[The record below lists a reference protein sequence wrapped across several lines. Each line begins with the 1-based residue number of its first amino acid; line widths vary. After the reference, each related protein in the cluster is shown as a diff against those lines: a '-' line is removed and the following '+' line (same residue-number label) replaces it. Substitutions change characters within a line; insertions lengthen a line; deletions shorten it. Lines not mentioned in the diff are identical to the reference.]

1 MYNIEHRKY
10 LIYDTYCKCI
20 GVSSSSMFFL
30 WLSQFVVFFSDPVW
44 RKFFPWFFICIIQ
57 FSFLNLKTKVTL
69 KRLLATSS
77 NAAMRK
83 KKCYLGNC
91 GTTEFYWFFSGGL
104 ITYGHIVF
112 RQFFFL
118 FHCIFFLL
126 LRLKWYVN

>member
-1 MYNIEHRKY
+1 MYNVEHRKY

-30 WLSQFVVFFSDPVW
+30 WLSHFVVFFSDLVW

-57 FSFLNLKTKVTL
+57 FSFLKLKTKVTPVML
-69 KRLLATSS
+69 QWE
-77 NAAMRK
+77 
-83 KKCYLGNC
+83 KKCYLGKC

-112 RQFFFL
+112 RQFFLVFIV
-118 FHCIFFLL
+118 IFFSSQAKMICQLV
-126 LRLKWYVN
+126 YENNS